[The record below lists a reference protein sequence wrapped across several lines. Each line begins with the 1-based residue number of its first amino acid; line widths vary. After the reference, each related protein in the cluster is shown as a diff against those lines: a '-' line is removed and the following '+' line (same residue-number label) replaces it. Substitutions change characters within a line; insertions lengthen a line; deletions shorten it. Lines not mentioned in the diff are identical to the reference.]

1 MRRIAAVTVAL
12 AAVLVAVV
20 MSSAPASGHHSY
32 DSDCPDFATQAAA
45 QHHMNAHP
53 GDPDGLD
60 GNDHD
65 GLACESNPCPCYYG
79 TATAPAPTPPAP
91 SPTPAPTP
99 APTPT
104 PEPQPAEPEAERYSA
119 RVVDVIDGD
128 TLKVRLSSGARRA
141 VRIIGI
147 DTPESRKPGVPVECG
162 AKSATKHMT
171 RLAFR
176 KRRGRSGGQR
186 VRLSTDPT
194 QDRTDRY
201 GRLLAYV
208 DRRSDGKDLGRS
220 MVAAGWAMAYVY
232 DSTAFERF
240 ASYDGA
246 QTRARNSHR
255 GVWAACGG
263 DFHSEQ

>member
-1 MRRIAAVTVAL
+1 MRRIAAFAAAL
-12 AAVLVAVV
+12 AAVFVAVV
-20 MSSAPASGHHSY
+20 MLSAPASGHHSY
-32 DSDCPDFATQAAA
+32 DLDCPSFATQAAA
-45 QHHMNAHP
+45 QYHLNAHP

-79 TATAPAPTPPAP
+79 TATAPAPAPPAP

-99 APTPT
+99 APTPEAQ
-104 PEPQPAEPEAERYSA
+104 PVQPAAERYSA
-119 RVVDVIDGD
+119 RIVEVIDGD
-128 TLKVRLSSGARRA
+128 TLNVRLSSGAGRT

-162 AKSATKHMT
+162 ARSATRYMT

-176 KRRGRSGGQR
+176 ARRGRSVGRR

-208 DRRSDGKDLGRS
+208 DRRSDGKDLGHS
-220 MVAAGWAMAYVY
+220 MVAAGWAIAYVY
-232 DSTAFERF
+232 DNTAFERF
-240 ASYDGA
+240 ALYDGA
-246 QTRARNSHR
+246 QTQASDSSR

>member
-1 MRRIAAVTVAL
+1 
-12 AAVLVAVV
+12 
-20 MSSAPASGHHSY
+20 
-32 DSDCPDFATQAAA
+32 
-45 QHHMNAHP
+45 
-53 GDPDGLD
+53 
-60 GNDHD
+60 
-65 GLACESNPCPCYYG
+65 
-79 TATAPAPTPPAP
+79 
-91 SPTPAPTP
+91 
-99 APTPT
+99 
-104 PEPQPAEPEAERYSA
+104 
-119 RVVDVIDGD
+119 VDVIDGD

-176 KRRGRSGGQR
+176 ERRGRSVGQR
-186 VRLSTDPT
+186 VRLTTDPT

-220 MVAAGWAMAYVY
+220 MVAAGWAIAYVY
-232 DSTAFERF
+232 DGTAFERF
-240 ASYDGA
+240 ALYDGA
-246 QTRARNSHR
+246 QTRARNSNR